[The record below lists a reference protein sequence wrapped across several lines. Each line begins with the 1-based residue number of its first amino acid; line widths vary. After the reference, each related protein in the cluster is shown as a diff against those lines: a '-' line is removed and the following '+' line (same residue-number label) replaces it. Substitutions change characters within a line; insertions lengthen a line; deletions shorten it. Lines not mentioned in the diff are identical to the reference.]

1 MKQIFTNKGIAAE
14 YKNIFTF
21 SILHIVEI
29 LLTTPFTNVKLEQVF
44 SRMSKIKPLSKNCL
58 GQERLETQ
66 MHVREEGIGIVRLD
80 PEPHIKQWFEIRFED
95 WMRPNLESTLQD
107 EAVQVQHWPVV
118 MLWWTLH
125 QPLSQIWRVVMRN
138 LYF

>member
-29 LLTTPFTNVKLEQVF
+29 LLITPFTNVKLEQVF

-66 MHVREEGIGIVRLD
+66 MHVREEGIGIVKLD
-80 PEPHIKQWFEIRFED
+80 PEPHIKQ
-95 WMRPNLESTLQD
+95 
-107 EAVQVQHWPVV
+107 
-118 MLWWTLH
+118 
-125 QPLSQIWRVVMRN
+125 
-138 LYF
+138 